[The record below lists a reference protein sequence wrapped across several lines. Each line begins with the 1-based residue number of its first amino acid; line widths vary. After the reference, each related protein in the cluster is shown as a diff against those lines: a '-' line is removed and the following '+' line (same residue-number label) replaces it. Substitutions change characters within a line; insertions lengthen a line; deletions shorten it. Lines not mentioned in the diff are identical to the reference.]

1 MYAIVRIGGRQY
13 QAEVGKTLVVE
24 KLPNA
29 VGDEVQFDEVLFLN
43 EDGNITVGQPLVS
56 GASVKAEVVQ
66 QFRGRKIV
74 VFKYKPKERYR
85 RKQGHR
91 QSYTR
96 LLVSSITTGQAR
108 KGRTTKKAQP
118 VEDEAAE
125 AQA

>member
-24 KLPNA
+24 KLPNP

-43 EDGNITVGQPLVS
+43 EDGKITVGQPLVS

-66 QFRGRKIV
+66 QFRGKKII

-108 KGRTTKKAQP
+108 KSRTTKQAQA

-125 AQA
+125 AGA

>member
-66 QFRGRKIV
+66 QFRGKKIV

-96 LLVSSITTGQAR
+96 LLVSSIITDQAR
-108 KGRTTKKAQP
+108 KSRSTKQAQA

-125 AQA
+125 AGA